1 MIPVG
6 VWASAFP
13 DLTLPKLT
21 GLILGLA
28 AFRLTVLCVHD
39 RRSLVWG
46 LALFGLL
53 GLGIALA
60 GALGARWPSKVS
72 ALQAIGY
79 RMPRLLS
86 QLPGM
91 ASDGVNANQLAGVL
105 ALYLPLAAACTGR
118 VAGRKTHPGRP
129 GQPGWLWAG
138 SRHAGVDAN
147 ARRLDRRGRGVGRAR
162 RSLAAG
168 KMSRRARVG
177 ALLLVLLLGTAILG
191 IGAYFGRAKLA
202 GLLDSTGNATGLDL
216 ATNQLSLAGRVEIWS
231 RAIYAIEDFPFT
243 GCGLGAFRR
252 VAPLLYPLFLVGP
265 ETDMAH
271 AHNIFLQIALDLG
284 LPRLVAYLAVLA
296 TAAVAAWQTARR
308 SQGVTQAVA
317 LGLLAGLVALHV
329 YGLADA
335 IALGS
340 KPGLVFWVALGLLA
354 ARLETDKVNE
364 VSVGVVPSSALG
376 PLHAREQLGKPPA
389 GATDP
394 VDS

>member
-1 MIPVG
+1 M
-6 VWASAFP
+6 ASTPTSWPACSP
-13 DLTLPKLT
+13 CTCRWPRLARAGWLAEKR
-21 GLILGLA
+21 ILGALVSLAGCGLA
-28 AFRLTVLCVHD
+28 AGMLALTQT
-39 RRSLVWG
+39 RGGWIGAAAG
-46 LALFGLL
+46 LA
-53 GLGIALA
+53 
-60 GALGARWPSKVS
+60 V
-72 ALQAIGY
+72 
-79 RMPRLLS
+79 
-86 QLPGM
+86 
-91 ASDGVNANQLAGVL
+91 
-105 ALYLPLAAACTGR
+105 LAAA
-118 VAGRKTHPGRP
+118 
-129 GQPGWLWAG
+129 W
-138 SRHAGVDAN
+138 
-147 ARRLDRRGRGVGRAR
+147 
-162 RSLAAG
+162 AAG